1 MDKDRTFYV
10 LNTSFNQVLNINKI
24 HPLKQEKVYSL
35 IKNLVNMSFLK
46 RIWIFGSST
55 NNSCNINSDI
65 DVLVELENDSL
76 SSDDDVVCMIQKN
89 FAKSLGSNFDIVFLN
104 DLDKTKQIYNNIL
117 KTRRLVYERAA
128 WKCYYLE
135 ENGELLISAINEA
148 AQNNIVFSPL
158 KSIINDI
165 QWLVDKSGIII
176 KWEQKPR
183 YDGENFFAKEENVRK
198 CKECLDNIISV
209 VSEFINP
216 SK

>member
-1 MDKDRTFYV
+1 MNTWKTFKEIEMDKDRTFYV

-128 WKCYYLE
+128 
-135 ENGELLISAINEA
+135 
-148 AQNNIVFSPL
+148 
-158 KSIINDI
+158 
-165 QWLVDKSGIII
+165 
-176 KWEQKPR
+176 
-183 YDGENFFAKEENVRK
+183 
-198 CKECLDNIISV
+198 
-209 VSEFINP
+209 
-216 SK
+216 